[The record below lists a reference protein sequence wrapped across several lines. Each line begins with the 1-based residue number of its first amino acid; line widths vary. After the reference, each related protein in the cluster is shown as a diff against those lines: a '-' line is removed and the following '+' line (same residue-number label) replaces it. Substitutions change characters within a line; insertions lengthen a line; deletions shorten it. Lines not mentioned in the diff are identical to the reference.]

1 VFTHKIYYLLLIFI
15 MIRFINLI
23 IILPLSVLELTVARK
38 QSLPSASYYGRDSSI
53 NLEQVVD
60 DYDDDKRCANDTSVR
75 NWTTAQYH
83 CDYAISAAEAADTDI
98 TVNHP
103 KRLRGPSAAPSNNIV
118 ASGPPLTK
126 GTIVELYA
134 DGRNYFATPAIIDGH
149 QVEEGYSSTGSQY
162 YYSLLNAFTN
172 EELPRVDPEF
182 VHPYQAYEDGTR
194 ASCNLGRK
202 AVGDNDGDA
211 FMTPCVIVTHSI
223 RKSGLVLYEVSYLA
237 SNDDD
242 DALVN
247 DYLPFSRVRRIHDRM
262 NGSVI

>member
-1 VFTHKIYYLLLIFI
+1 
-15 MIRFINLI
+15 MIRFINLV
-23 IILPLSVLELTVARK
+23 IILPLSVLELAVARI
-38 QSLPSASYYGRDSSI
+38 QPLPSASYYGRDSSI
-53 NLEQVVD
+53 NSEQVVNVD
-60 DYDDDKRCANDTSVR
+60 AYDYDTRCANDTTSR
-75 NWTTAQYH
+75 NCTVAQQH
-83 CDYAISAAEAADTDI
+83 CDYTVSSTAAADS

-134 DGRNYFATPAIIDGH
+134 NGRSYFATPAIIEGH
-149 QVEEGYSSTGSQY
+149 QVEEGSSSTGSQY
-162 YYSLLNAFTN
+162 HYSLLNAFTN

-247 DYLPFSRVRRIHDRM
+247 DYLPFSRVRRIHDRT